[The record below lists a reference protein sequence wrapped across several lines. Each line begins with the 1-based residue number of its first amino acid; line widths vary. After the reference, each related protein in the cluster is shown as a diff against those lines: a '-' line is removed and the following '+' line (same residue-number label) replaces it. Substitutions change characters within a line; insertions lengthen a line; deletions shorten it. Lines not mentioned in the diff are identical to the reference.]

1 VWGSPI
7 AWKSATATIPTFD
20 DATYEMWMN
29 IRPEAPV
36 PIGATMSPGGF
47 HSFEHR
53 WSLNRAF
60 ELHQKIGKQ
69 AIKERIHALN
79 RQLKEGLA
87 KMPNVK
93 LYTPLEDELSA
104 GIVCFDV
111 QGMQAQQ
118 AVDQL
123 RKKKIIASVTPYKT
137 QYARLSPGLLN
148 SPAEVDTAL
157 AAIRELR
164 A

>member
-1 VWGSPI
+1 
-7 AWKSATATIPTFD
+7 
-20 DATYEMWMN
+20 MWMK

-87 KMPNVK
+87 KMPKIK
-93 LYTPLEDELSA
+93 LYTPMADELSA

-111 QGMQAQQ
+111 EGMPARQV
-118 AVDQL
+118 VDPL
-123 RKKKIIASVTPYKT
+123 RPRKIFATGIAPKT
-137 QYARLSPGLLN
+137 LFVRLYPGLFI
-148 SPAEVDTAL
+148 S
-157 AAIRELR
+157 
-164 A
+164 